1 MSDRILAFEGVENFR
16 DYGDYAAGGG
26 GGKGWAIGRGRLLRS
41 GHHARATDADPARL
55 EELEVEV
62 LVDLRRRAERTV
74 QPNRLPPGFR
84 GRIIESGDTDEG
96 EAPHVTFLRT
106 TDLTEES
113 VRGFMLET
121 YRGLAFEPR
130 HVDLFSRYFQA
141 LAQSQGA
148 VLIHCA
154 AGKDRTGVL
163 AALTHALLGV
173 HSDDLMADYLL
184 TNEAARL
191 DARAPEIA
199 EVIARTYGREPSLVA
214 VRAFLGVE
222 PGFLQAA
229 FAEIQAR
236 YGSVETY
243 LDDVLGVDSDLRDR
257 IADRLCG

>member
-26 GGKGWAIGRGRLLRS
+26 SMIGRGRLLRS
-41 GHHARATDADPARL
+41 AHHARATDADLARFA
-55 EELEVEV
+55 ELEVEA
-62 LVDLRRRAERTV
+62 LVDLRRRAERAA
-74 QPNRLPPGFR
+74 QPNRLPPSFR
-84 GRIIESGDTDEG
+84 GRIIESGEADVG
-96 EAPHVTFLRT
+96 EAPHVAFLRT
-106 TDLTEES
+106 TDLTEAS
-113 VRGFMLET
+113 VRGFMVET

-130 HVDLFSRYFQA
+130 HVALFARYFEA
-141 LAQSQGA
+141 LAQARGA

-163 AALTHALLGV
+163 AALTHVLLGV
-173 HSDDLMADYLL
+173 HPDDLMADYLL

-191 DARAPEIA
+191 EARTPEIA
-199 EVIARTYGREPSLVA
+199 EVIARTYGREPSLAA

-229 FAEIQAR
+229 FAEIEAR
-236 YGSVETY
+236 HGSVETY
-243 LDDVLGVDSDLRDR
+243 LDAVLGVGPDLRDR